1 MGGTASTPVIWKFQS
16 TPPARGATLVLLVGL
31 DHTPISIHAPRE
43 GGDCSGSGCTFS
55 RPISIHAPREGGD
68 LRHGVAPG
76 GEARISIHA
85 PREGGD
91 SKDAQFY
98 LRIFDK

>member
-1 MGGTASTPVIWKFQS
+1 MAVTEW
-16 TPPARGATLVLLVGL
+16 LLM
-31 DHTPISIHAPRE
+31 I
-43 GGDCSGSGCTFS
+43 
-55 RPISIHAPREGGD
+55 
-68 LRHGVAPG
+68 
-76 GEARISIHA
+76 ISIHA

>member
-1 MGGTASTPVIWKFQS
+1 MSVS
-16 TPPARGATLVLLVGL
+16 LR
-31 DHTPISIHAPRE
+31 ISIHAPRE
-43 GGDCSGSGCTFS
+43 GGDVAGFVQGCKRST
-55 RPISIHAPREGGD
+55 
-68 LRHGVAPG
+68 
-76 GEARISIHA
+76 ISIHA

>member
-1 MGGTASTPVIWKFQS
+1 MTDYW
-16 TPPARGATLVLLVGL
+16 L
-31 DHTPISIHAPRE
+31 DMLISIHAPRE
-43 GGDCSGSGCTFS
+43 GGDDPLLAGGHAG
-55 RPISIHAPREGGD
+55 RISIHAPREGGD
-68 LRHGVAPG
+68 FVKRNGQYWVYH
-76 GEARISIHA
+76 ISIHA

>member
-1 MGGTASTPVIWKFQS
+1 MVTDEVNANNV
-16 TPPARGATLVLLVGL
+16 
-31 DHTPISIHAPRE
+31 ISIHAPRE
-43 GGDCSGSGCTFS
+43 GGD
-55 RPISIHAPREGGD
+55 AVPRLHSVD
-68 LRHGVAPG
+68 YL
-76 GEARISIHA
+76 ISIHA